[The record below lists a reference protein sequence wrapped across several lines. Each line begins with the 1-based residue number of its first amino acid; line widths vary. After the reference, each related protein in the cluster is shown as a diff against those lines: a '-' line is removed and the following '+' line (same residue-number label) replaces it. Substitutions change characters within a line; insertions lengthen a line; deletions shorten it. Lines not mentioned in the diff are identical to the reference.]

1 MLYAPYI
8 SPTEKKLRERL
19 KAARSRI
26 ERQACRRDRLPAV
39 QTRPAQVAEPTSD
52 PVKIDTWVE
61 RQKRLWFSV
70 EKDLGPVGQVTI
82 SLIKEVVCAHYGIS
96 HDDLTCHRRQA
107 VLVLPRQVAMY
118 LAKTLTSRSYPEI
131 SRMFGGRDHT
141 TLMYAVRKIEALIA
155 ADPAL
160 AETIRVLTAKIK
172 GDDHEGV
179 ASATD
184 RRGEGVVDGHETAK
198 PSPHR
203 DGIDVAGFDG
213 PATQVRKSQTTE
225 A

>member
-26 ERQACRRDRLPAV
+26 ERQACRRDTFQP
-39 QTRPAQVAEPTSD
+39 RPTQIVEPI
-52 PVKIDTWVE
+52 PEIDTWAE

-70 EKDLGPVGQVTI
+70 EKDLGPVGKVTI
-82 SLIKEVVCAHYGIS
+82 SMIQEVVCAHYGIS

-198 PSPHR
+198 PSPRR